1 MFETTFETIQNY
13 LNQKT
18 AMSNF
23 FKKDRVIEVPLLRDI
38 YGLTALDI
46 ILGIRQDEVRL
57 GLKSR

>member
-1 MFETTFETIQNY
+1 MFETTFETIRNY

-18 AMSNF
+18 AMSNK

-57 GLKSR
+57 GLKNR

>member
-1 MFETTFETIQNY
+1 MFETTFETIHNY

-57 GLKSR
+57 GLKNR